1 MNIHA
6 RFIRALL
13 TCPLTLAATLLA
25 APAIAQDQEDP
36 DRALDE
42 IVVTGSRIARD
53 EYSSAAPL
61 QTFDVDAAR
70 KAGITTVSDLLQ
82 QSPISYGQQINGEL
96 NTNAGNSNA
105 SESPPLGGVGSA
117 NISLR
122 GLEPERTL
130 VLLNGRRLGS
140 SGVRGAP
147 AQPDVNLIPLT
158 MVERIEVITE
168 GASSVYGADAVA
180 GVVNVILRDDFEG
193 FELNAYGNV
202 PQEDGGEV
210 GQFSFLMGGQGEETN
225 FLLGGEY
232 MKRERVTAGSRADC
246 MRLVRQTQDGEII
259 TACQNGFFDNAVID
273 AGGAF
278 GQGPLIAP
286 NGDIFAYFT
295 PGMSDTG
302 VPNWSST
309 LNLPPCEEPL
319 SGGVAPG
326 FVDRYTC
333 DPRWNDNAERLAA
346 DLVQPMERFSLV
358 MTGGWQPGWFG
369 EEEVYVEAMY
379 LNRQT
384 ENRAATEQI
393 FPAVPGMIPQEDA
406 NGNIIVDAAGEPILV
421 DNPMS
426 PFPNSTAPLVTLGES
441 LPQARDVELQ
451 HFRIVGGIRGDF
463 TGGWLAERNWSW
475 DGYVS
480 FDRGI
485 GFVDQPVMNENALI
499 LAIDTLRLDAD
510 GNPICGISR
519 DGGVVGNDLGFIGSP
534 QACVP
539 INWFA
544 PSMFSSDGTA
554 VGGSFATQEEED
566 FLIATRTNRTAV
578 TQTIGAFYVT
588 GEIGEIPTGGAIGTA
603 FGLEYRSDEID
614 SSVEYIGS
622 RGLVAAENP
631 QQEGDSVGKR
641 HLKEA
646 YAEVSLPILT
656 DRDFAELLQVEAALR
671 YTEESNFG
679 EETTGRFRA
688 TWRPNE
694 WLSLSGSYGTS
705 FRAPNLREQFLAD
718 QFAGVAGGSDPCAVP
733 PEADVGDVYHPELDN
748 RPQVVLDNCVQS
760 GADPTRLGLIAVT
773 TIPVQIGG
781 NAQDLLPE
789 TSDTVTATLQ
799 FSPTINDTFGLD
811 VAISYYDI
819 SIEDTIRSVDAETIM
834 FRCYNDA
841 ANLES
846 PFCDRLGPRVGGNP
860 SFNLI
865 SSVDASFVNIGEETS
880 VGWDLNA
887 RVTAAL
893 EQAEI
898 IWLNQATFST
908 EREVHIFEGE
918 PPQDLKGTYGF
929 PEISYN
935 SNLIVNLSDN
945 WSLSWIARFIDETT
959 ADSVAR
965 SAQNADCDNFTV
977 SELLTTTEPTTNVCD
992 AASRWYHDLAATY
1005 SAETWTL
1012 TGGIKNIADEQPPL
1026 IARSA
1031 GSNRVNRVTSSGYEQ
1046 FGRQFF
1052 VSFTKDF

>member
-485 GFVDQPVMNENALI
+485 GFVDQPV
-499 LAIDTLRLDAD
+499 DRK
-510 GNPICGISR
+510 S
-519 DGGVVGNDLGFIGSP
+519 VV
-534 QACVP
+534 
-539 INWFA
+539 
-544 PSMFSSDGTA
+544 
-554 VGGSFATQEEED
+554 
-566 FLIATRTNRTAV
+566 
-578 TQTIGAFYVT
+578 
-588 GEIGEIPTGGAIGTA
+588 
-603 FGLEYRSDEID
+603 
-614 SSVEYIGS
+614 
-622 RGLVAAENP
+622 
-631 QQEGDSVGKR
+631 
-641 HLKEA
+641 
-646 YAEVSLPILT
+646 
-656 DRDFAELLQVEAALR
+656 
-671 YTEESNFG
+671 
-679 EETTGRFRA
+679 
-688 TWRPNE
+688 
-694 WLSLSGSYGTS
+694 
-705 FRAPNLREQFLAD
+705 
-718 QFAGVAGGSDPCAVP
+718 
-733 PEADVGDVYHPELDN
+733 
-748 RPQVVLDNCVQS
+748 
-760 GADPTRLGLIAVT
+760 
-773 TIPVQIGG
+773 
-781 NAQDLLPE
+781 
-789 TSDTVTATLQ
+789 
-799 FSPTINDTFGLD
+799 
-811 VAISYYDI
+811 
-819 SIEDTIRSVDAETIM
+819 
-834 FRCYNDA
+834 
-841 ANLES
+841 
-846 PFCDRLGPRVGGNP
+846 
-860 SFNLI
+860 
-865 SSVDASFVNIGEETS
+865 
-880 VGWDLNA
+880 
-887 RVTAAL
+887 
-893 EQAEI
+893 
-898 IWLNQATFST
+898 
-908 EREVHIFEGE
+908 
-918 PPQDLKGTYGF
+918 
-929 PEISYN
+929 
-935 SNLIVNLSDN
+935 
-945 WSLSWIARFIDETT
+945 
-959 ADSVAR
+959 
-965 SAQNADCDNFTV
+965 
-977 SELLTTTEPTTNVCD
+977 
-992 AASRWYHDLAATY
+992 
-1005 SAETWTL
+1005 
-1012 TGGIKNIADEQPPL
+1012 
-1026 IARSA
+1026 
-1031 GSNRVNRVTSSGYEQ
+1031 
-1046 FGRQFF
+1046 
-1052 VSFTKDF
+1052 